1 LLIAGENPSYTKKE
15 EREYGMSGE
24 NILNKYT
31 HSNDA
36 PLVNMPIGCSLPN
49 TSEES
54 MQYEAMGKYEALGKA
69 IGALVDV
76 KNHQY
81 GDAFHQTGRILAI
94 LYPEGVAP
102 EQYDDMLAVVRVL
115 DKLFRIA
122 NGKQGNEDP
131 WQDIAGYGLLGMEG

>member
-1 LLIAGENPSYTKKE
+1 
-15 EREYGMSGE
+15 MSGE

-31 HSNDA
+31 YSNDA

-49 TSEES
+49 ANEES
-54 MQYEAMGKYEALGKA
+54 VQYEAMGKYETLGRE

-76 KNHQY
+76 KNQQY
-81 GDAFHQTGRILAI
+81 GDAFHKTGKILAI

-102 EQYDDMLAVVRVL
+102 ERYDDMLAVVRVL
-115 DKLFRIA
+115 DKLFRVA

-131 WQDIAGYGLLGMEG
+131 WQDIVGYGLLGMEE

>member
-1 LLIAGENPSYTKKE
+1 
-15 EREYGMSGE
+15 MSDE
-24 NILNKYT
+24 NILNKYA

-76 KNHQY
+76 KNAQY
-81 GDAFHQTGRILAI
+81 GDAFHKTGKILAI
-94 LYPEGVAP
+94 LYPEGVTS

-115 DKLFRIA
+115 DKLFRVA

-131 WQDIAGYGLLGMEG
+131 FKDIAGYGLLGMEE

>member
-1 LLIAGENPSYTKKE
+1 MYDSLKGATTPMAQGAK
-15 EREYGMSGE
+15 
-24 NILNKYT
+24 
-31 HSNDA
+31 
-36 PLVNMPIGCSLPN
+36 MPWQP
-49 TSEES
+49 
-54 MQYEAMGKYEALGKA
+54 EAMGKYEALGRA

-76 KNHQY
+76 KNAQY
-81 GDAFHQTGRILAI
+81 GDAFHKTGKILAI
-94 LYPEGVAP
+94 LYPEGVTP

>member
-1 LLIAGENPSYTKKE
+1 MKYSELIEKRQPE
-15 EREYGMSGE
+15 E
-24 NILNKYT
+24 I
-31 HSNDA
+31 
-36 PLVNMPIGCSLPN
+36 
-49 TSEES
+49 
-54 MQYEAMGKYEALGKA
+54 GKYEALGKA

-76 KNHQY
+76 KNSQY

-102 EQYDDMLAVVRVL
+102 EQYDDMLAVVRIL

>member
-1 LLIAGENPSYTKKE
+1 MNNEDALD
-15 EREYGMSGE
+15 
-24 NILNKYT
+24 KYA
-31 HSNDA
+31 HSNDV
-36 PLVNMPIGCSLPN
+36 PPSSLPN
-49 TSEES
+49 YDLLKGATPIVQGAKMPWRQPEEI
-54 MQYEAMGKYEALGKA
+54 GKYEALGKA

>member
-1 LLIAGENPSYTKKE
+1 MRIDE
-15 EREYGMSGE
+15 
-24 NILNKYT
+24 
-31 HSNDA
+31 NDA

-76 KNHQY
+76 KNSQY
-81 GDAFHQTGRILAI
+81 GDAFHKTGKILAI
-94 LYPEGVAP
+94 LYPEGVTP
-102 EQYDDMLAVVRVL
+102 EQYDDMLAVVRIL

>member
-1 LLIAGENPSYTKKE
+1 MEKTLGNTDVNGAHKYDLLKGATPIAQGAK
-15 EREYGMSGE
+15 
-24 NILNKYT
+24 
-31 HSNDA
+31 
-36 PLVNMPIGCSLPN
+36 MPWQL
-49 TSEES
+49 EV
-54 MQYEAMGKYEALGKA
+54 MGKYEVLGKA

-76 KNHQY
+76 KNSQY

-94 LYPEGVAP
+94 LYPEGVTP
-102 EQYDDMLAVVRVL
+102 EQYDDMLAVVRIL